1 MSLPSPNRVLIIGVG
16 HHWRGDDAAG
26 LLVASRLR
34 AQGRDPA
41 VVREMSGEAADLL
54 NAWQEAAAV
63 IIVDAV
69 LTKAPP
75 GTIYRFDAHAEPL
88 PAEIFP
94 ACSTHAWGVAEAV
107 ALGRILQRLPPHL
120 IIYGI
125 AGQNFGL
132 GPGLSPPVETAIV
145 EVTQRI
151 LKELSLIL
159 GSKMD

>member
-75 GTIYRFDAHAEPL
+75 GTIYRFDAQSEPL
-88 PAEIFP
+88 PADLFP

-107 ALGRILQRLPPHL
+107 ALGRILQCLPPTL

-125 AGQNFGL
+125 VGQNFGL
-132 GPGLSPPVETAIV
+132 GTGLSPPVAPAIP
-145 EVTQRI
+145 EVAQRI
-151 LKELSLIL
+151 LKEIEYL
-159 GSKMD
+159 KR